1 MVPLEQQFVMEEE
14 IVQQQE
20 EIFGKVEIQNFN
32 NTTLISNIEKIE
44 VNDQSDIQETDV
56 QIMDYQNQE

>member
-20 EIFGKVEIQNFN
+20 EIFGKIEIQNFN

>member
-1 MVPLEQQFVMEEE
+1 MVPLKQQLVMEEE
-14 IVQQQE
+14 IVIQQE

-44 VNDQSDIQETDV
+44 VHDQSDIQETDV
-56 QIMDYQNQE
+56 QIMDY

>member
-1 MVPLEQQFVMEEE
+1 M
-14 IVQQQE
+14 
-20 EIFGKVEIQNFN
+20 FGKVEIQNFN

-56 QIMDYQNQE
+56 QIMDY